1 MDPLNTDDKKK
12 LYSLFS
18 NIKGGLNT
26 SVLDKK
32 DTSDV
37 LIIDALNLFIRV
49 WSVSPTMNEDGIHTG
64 GVSGF
69 LKSLGA
75 AIRLLSPTKC
85 ILVFDGNGGSLKRRK
100 IYPEYKNKRRTK
112 VRLNRTYVDNCSN
125 DDEEKNLKKQLIR
138 TVNYL
143 DYLPLTVM
151 AVDNVE
157 ADDVIAYLALD
168 KFKDSSITIMSSDK
182 DFLQLASDRIKIWS
196 PVKKKLYGCAE
207 LLTEY
212 GISCQNFINYRILEG
227 DTSDNIAGIPGAGL
241 KTIIK
246 CFPIFTDPHRYTT
259 DEICNYA
266 DTHKGRYKL
275 YDTILE
281 NKSILERNY
290 ALMQL
295 NVSEM
300 QGFTQLRVNE
310 IIDANVTRLNR
321 FEFSKLVNE
330 DKIWN
335 NIPNYQIW
343 LSENFGKLD
352 NFVKVVK

>member
-1 MDPLNTDDKKK
+1 MDQLNTDDKKK

-18 NIKGGLNT
+18 NIKDEMKGK
-26 SVLDKK
+26 SLDVKS
-32 DTSDV
+32 TSDV

-49 WSVSPTMNEDGIHTG
+49 WSVSPYMNEDGIHTG

-85 ILVFDGNGGSLKRRK
+85 ILVFDGSGGSLKRRK
-100 IYPEYKNKRRTK
+100 LYPEYKNKRKTK

-151 AVDNVE
+151 AIDNVE

-168 KFKDSSITIMSSDK
+168 KFKDSSVTIMSSDK
-182 DFLQLASDRIKIWS
+182 DFLQLASDRVKIWS

-207 LLTEY
+207 ILMEY

-227 DTSDNIAGIPGAGL
+227 DTSDNIDGIPGAGL

-246 CFPIFTDPHRYTT
+246 CFPIFTDPRRYTT
-259 DEICNYA
+259 DEICNYS
-266 DTHKGRYKL
+266 DSHKGRYKL

-281 NKSILERNY
+281 NKHILERNY

-295 NVSEM
+295 NSSEI
-300 QGFTQLRVNE
+300 QGFTQLRINE
-310 IIDANVTRLNR
+310 IVDTTFTRLNR
-321 FEFSKLVNE
+321 FEFSKLVTE

>member
-1 MDPLNTDDKKK
+1 MDLNSDDKKR

-18 NIKGGLNT
+18 NIKEDIK
-26 SVLDKK
+26 SVNLDKK

-37 LIIDALNLFIRV
+37 LIVDALNLFIRV
-49 WSVSPTMNEDGIHTG
+49 WSVAPTMNEDGIHTG

-75 AIRLLSPTKC
+75 AVRLLSPTKC
-85 ILVFDGNGGSLKRRK
+85 ILVFDGQGGSQKRRK
-100 IYPEYKNKRRTK
+100 IYPNYKHKRRTK
-112 VRLNRTYVDNCSN
+112 VRINRTYVDNCSP
-125 DDEEKNLKKQLIR
+125 DEEEQNLKKQLLR
-138 TVNYL
+138 TINYL

-157 ADDVIAYLALD
+157 ADDVIAYLALE
-168 KFKDSSITIMSSDK
+168 KFKDSSVTIMSSDK

-227 DTSDNIAGIPGAGL
+227 DKSDNIDGISGAGL

-246 CFPIFTDPHRYTT
+246 CFPIFTDPKRYTV

-266 DTHKGRYKL
+266 DTHKGKYKL
-275 YDTILE
+275 YNTILE
-281 NKSILERNY
+281 NRDILERNY

-295 NVSEM
+295 NTCEM
-300 QGFTQLRVNE
+300 QGFTQLRVDE
-310 IIDANVTRLNR
+310 IIDSNTTRLNR
-321 FEFSKLVNE
+321 FEFSKLVTE

-335 NIPNYQIW
+335 NLPNYQIW
-343 LSENFGKLD
+343 LSESFGKLD